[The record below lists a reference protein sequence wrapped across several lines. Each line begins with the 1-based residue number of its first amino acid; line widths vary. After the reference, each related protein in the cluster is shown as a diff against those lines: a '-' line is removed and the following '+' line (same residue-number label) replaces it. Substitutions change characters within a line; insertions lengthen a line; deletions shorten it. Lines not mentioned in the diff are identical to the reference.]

1 MAIGYTW
8 DVSTVDTYPTKDSK
22 SDVVYNVH
30 WRLTATDDTNKDSDG
45 NNWAATSYGSQGV
58 DTSDLSSFI
67 AFADLKASDVQGW
80 VEAALGADEVT
91 ALKAGLDA
99 QIAEKRIDILLNKT
113 REEIAKD
120 YVTKQEV
127 KEGMNVLM
135 DRLEK
140 LHEKVDKLFEVK

>member
-45 NNWAATSYGSQGV
+45 NNWTATSYGSQGV
-58 DTSDLSSFI
+58 DTSDLSSFT

-91 ALKAGLDA
+91 DLKARLDA
-99 QIAEKRIDILLNKT
+99 QIAELIT
-113 REEIAKD
+113 PTS
-120 YVTKQEV
+120 VTKTI
-127 KEGMNVLM
+127 G
-135 DRLEK
+135 
-140 LHEKVDKLFEVK
+140 